1 MVLDSAVT
9 SGLCQKKKKKDV
21 INFTNLVELQGKSDL
36 PSVVILRYIGLMA
49 LTIKYKHQQKWVF
62 GIRIF
67 RDIDIRRLRV
77 DQPK

>member
-1 MVLDSAVT
+1 MA
-9 SGLCQKKKKKDV
+9 CARKKKRKKYV
-21 INFTNLVELQGKSDL
+21 INFTNLVKLQGKSDL

-49 LTIKYKHQQKWVF
+49 LTIKYKQQQKWAF

-67 RDIDIRRLRV
+67 RGIDIRRLRV